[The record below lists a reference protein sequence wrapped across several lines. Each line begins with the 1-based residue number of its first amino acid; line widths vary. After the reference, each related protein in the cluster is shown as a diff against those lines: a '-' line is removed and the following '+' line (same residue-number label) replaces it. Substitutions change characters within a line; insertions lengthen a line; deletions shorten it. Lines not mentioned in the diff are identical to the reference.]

1 MVCSAFRGLPVSSA
15 KAFCPGHI
23 TGFLGKV
30 SKIDN
35 IASNYLFVGSLGA
48 GVAIDHGIVTTVKV
62 FNDIDN
68 NINQRTID
76 YQISINGLI
85 YDTGDFDDD
94 NNNVDV
100 SKSVVQ
106 EYIRLTQVHPYYI
119 EIEHKANIP
128 IGYGLASSGAAALS
142 LSYALNNA
150 LKVGLDRE
158 QAAQIAHFSEI
169 KCKTGLGSVIG
180 QYVGGFELR
189 SAIGAPGIGIVD
201 KIATTISNYKVVIL
215 CLSPIFTKSYLD
227 ECIDLIN
234 GTGEKMLQR
243 LKLSKDINDFLDMS
257 YEFSCNLG
265 LIQGKTEAPIRK
277 LKSLGFSCSVAL
289 FGETVFTIVPY
300 YHVNEVVNSLRHFDG
315 MLLVCDI
322 DNEGA
327 RII

>member
-1 MVCSAFRGLPVSSA
+1 MVSSVFRGPPISTA
-15 KAFCPGHI
+15 RAFCPGHI

-30 SKIDN
+30 SKVDN
-35 IASNYLFVGSLGA
+35 IVSNYLFAGSLGA
-48 GVAIDHGIVTTVKV
+48 GVTIDHGIVTSVKV
-62 FNDIDN
+62 FKNSDN
-68 NINQRTID
+68 NSNQPSRD

-85 YDTGDFDDD
+85 YDTGEEKD

-106 EYIRLTQVHPYYI
+106 EYIRLMQGHTYYI
-119 EIEHKANIP
+119 EIEHKTNIP

-150 LKVGLDRE
+150 LTVGLDRE

-169 KCKTGLGSVIG
+169 KCRTGLGSVIA

-201 KIATTISNYKVVIL
+201 KIAATIGNYKVVIL
-215 CLSPIFTKSYLD
+215 CLSPIFTKSYLT
-227 ECIDLIN
+227 EYIDLIN
-234 GTGEKMLQR
+234 GTGEKMLQS
-243 LKLSKDINDFLDMS
+243 LKLSKDISDFLNMS
-257 YEFSCNLG
+257 YDFSSSLG
-265 LIQGKTEAPIRK
+265 LIQGKTEAPILK

-289 FGETVFTIVPY
+289 FGETVFTIVPSY
-300 YHVNEVVNSLRHFDG
+300 KVNEVVNGLRRFDG
-315 MLLVCDI
+315 ILLVCDI